1 MNGGVTYIRWGK
13 TTCPNIHG
21 TSLVYDG
28 YTAGTHYSKSAG
40 GANIIC
46 LPKVPQY
53 HNEANAAN
61 TGDSELHGAEYQI
74 WGDRYLRGH
83 HDRNVPCAVCE
94 VSTRSKHLMIPALY
108 DCPTGWTEEYD
119 GWLVAE
125 RTNHEL
131 HKGRNTYSCIDKTLM
146 SYLAC
151 MVTKMVFYCNQ
162 LRQYVMEFLVLLMTI
177 IRISPVWC
185 APSEPYK
192 LYKSY
197 LHNSKRK

>member
-1 MNGGVTYIRWGK
+1 MNGGGVTYIRWGK

-28 YTAGTHYSKSAG
+28 YTAGTHYSESAG

-83 HDRNVPCAVCE
+83 LDRNVPCAVCE
-94 VSTRSKHLMIPALY
+94 VSTRSKHLMMPALY
-108 DCPTGWTEEYD
+108 DCPAGWTEEYD

-125 RTNHEL
+125 RTNREQ
-131 HKGRNTYSCIDKTLM
+131 HKGRITYSCIDKNPDVLPGL
-146 SYLAC
+146 YG
-151 MVTKMVFYCNQ
+151 N
-162 LRQYVMEFLVLLMTI
+162 EDGVLLH
-177 IRISPVWC
+177 PVEAVC
-185 APSEPYK
+185 NGIPCPPYDDHK
-192 LYKSY
+192 DLSCVVCTK
-197 LHNSKRK
+197 